1 VSLPMNAI
9 GPADAPTG
17 MPVEVFYQRS
27 IQ

>member
-1 VSLPMNAI
+1 MNAI
-9 GPADAPTG
+9 GPADAPTSV